1 MDILSG
7 ILTIVGVM
15 LATTGSFLTL
25 WTIIRDGKKK
35 GEYKYETYGWLAGL
49 NKSFPKEQKKAVIG
63 CGMIILGGLFQV
75 AGALITIVR

>member
-7 ILTIVGVM
+7 ILTIWCNARHNRIFFDLM
-15 LATTGSFLTL
+15 DN
-25 WTIIRDGKKK
+25 WDGKKK
-35 GEYKYETYGWLAGL
+35 GEYKHGTYGWLAGL

-75 AGALITIVR
+75 SGALVTIVR